1 MLTLIVILVAITLLI
16 IGVPVAF
23 AFGIGA
29 VLLIIALGVDFI
41 FVMPISYELLSSFL
55 FLALPLYILAGN
67 LMGESGIADRLV
79 SLFSTL
85 FGHFKGGLGA
95 AVIVTNAVFGAISG
109 AASSAVGALGLVFIP
124 RLAEQGY
131 TRGYAVSLVAVT
143 AVLSLLL
150 PPSLAMIIFGVLTH
164 LPITVLFLCTVGP
177 ALILIVLFIIINYFL
192 SLKMPNIHVREK
204 VNLKEYVKVNYISF
218 KKASWGLVMP
228 LIILGGIYGGIFT
241 PTEAA
246 CVAVIYCLP
255 VGFFIYRTF
264 TLKNTIRSLI
274 NSGTITASII
284 IVFFFLFIFSR
295 IFIVKDIPDQLVAV
309 LLSITDNKYLIY
321 LLLNILLIVIG
332 MIMDDTSALVIA
344 AIIFYPVAVNFG
356 MDPRQFAAVAGVCTG
371 MGLITPPVAPTL
383 YMASRLGGGVPL
395 NEYLKPTMAFI
406 IFGYLPVLI
415 LTTYVPSLVLFIP
428 KLVLGITY

>member
-1 MLTLIVILVAITLLI
+1 MLTLTVVLIATILLL
-16 IGVPVAF
+16 IGVPIAF
-23 AFGIGA
+23 AFGIGSI
-29 VLLIIALGVDFI
+29 LLIAALGVDFI

-55 FLALPLYILAGN
+55 FLALPLYILAGG

-79 SLFSTL
+79 ALFTTL
-85 FGHFKGGLGA
+85 FGHLRGGLGA
-95 AVIVTNAVFGAISG
+95 AVIVTNAIFGAISG
-109 AASSAVGALGLVFIP
+109 AASSAVGALGLIFIP

-131 TRGYAVSLVAVT
+131 PRGYAVSLVAVT
-143 AVLSLLL
+143 AVLSLLI
-150 PPSLAMIIFGVLTH
+150 PPSLSMIIFGVLTH

-177 ALILIVLFIIINYFL
+177 ATILIILFITINYVL
-192 SLKMPNIHVREK
+192 SLSMPKVHVHDN
-204 VNLKEYVKVNYISF
+204 VNMKEYAKKNYISF

-255 VGFFIYRTF
+255 VGFFIYKTF
-264 TLKNTIRSLI
+264 TLKNTAKAFV
-274 NSGTITASII
+274 NAGVITASII

-295 IFIVKDIPDQLVAV
+295 IFIVNDIPDQMVAAM
-309 LLSITDNKYLIY
+309 LKITDNKYIIY
-321 LLLNILLIVIG
+321 LFLNVLLILVG

-344 AIIFYPVAVNFG
+344 AIILYPVAVEFG

-383 YMASRLGGGVPL
+383 YMASRIGGGVPL
-395 NEYLKPTMAFI
+395 NEYIRPTMAFI

-415 LTTYVPSLVLFIP
+415 LTTFIP
-428 KLVLGITY
+428 ELSLYIPRLVLGID